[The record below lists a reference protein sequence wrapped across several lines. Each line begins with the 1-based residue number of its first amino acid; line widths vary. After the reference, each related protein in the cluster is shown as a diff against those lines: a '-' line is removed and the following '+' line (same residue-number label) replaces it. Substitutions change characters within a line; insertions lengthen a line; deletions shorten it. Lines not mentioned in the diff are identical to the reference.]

1 MPAVVI
7 YLAPRSSGG
16 GRASVPGG
24 VDDRVEKVEER
35 ADDAALMT
43 AIAERADR
51 AAFARLF
58 QAYAP
63 RVKAHLIAR
72 GAPAGVADELVQDV
86 MLVVWRKAALFDA
99 GRGSLATWLYTISR
113 NCLLNHV
120 RHERRLDVDDDL
132 PEPEADAGDSED
144 AMLAAAGRR
153 KLAATIAKLPAE
165 QLDVLHRAYWRG
177 QTMQECADEQGI
189 PLGTVKTRVR
199 LALGRLRELMQD
211 TQSSRSDE

>member
-1 MPAVVI
+1 MAAVI
-7 YLAPRSSGG
+7 IQMHLAPRSPGG
-16 GRASVPGG
+16 GRVSFPGG
-24 VDDRVEKVEER
+24 VDERAEER
-35 ADDAALMT
+35 AEDAALMT

-63 RVKAHLIAR
+63 KVKAHLVAR
-72 GAPAGVADELVQDV
+72 GAASGVADELVQDV

-99 GRGSLATWLYTISR
+99 ARGSLATWLYTISR

-120 RHERRLDVDDDL
+120 RHERRLDIEVDV
-132 PEPEADAGDSED
+132 PEPAPVALGDSED

-165 QLDVLHRAYWRG
+165 QLEVLHRAYWRG

-211 TQSSRSDE
+211 TRGRSDE

>member
-1 MPAVVI
+1 MPGVII
-7 YLAPRSSGG
+7 YLAARAPGG
-16 GRASVPGG
+16 GRVSVPRG
-24 VDDRVEKVEER
+24 VDDRAEER

-63 RVKAHLIAR
+63 KVKAHLVAR
-72 GAPAGVADELVQDV
+72 GAASGVADELVQDV

-99 GRGSLATWLYTISR
+99 ARGSLATWLYTISR

-120 RHERRLDVDDDL
+120 RHDVRLERRLDIVDV
-132 PEPEADAGDSED
+132 PEPAPVALGDSED

-165 QLDVLHRAYWRG
+165 QLEVLHRAYWRG

-189 PLGTVKTRVR
+189 PLGTVKM
-199 LALGRLRELMQD
+199 RELMQD
-211 TQSSRSDE
+211 TRGRSDE

>member
-1 MPAVVI
+1 MPGVII
-7 YLAPRSSGG
+7 YLAAHSSGG
-16 GRASVPGG
+16 GRASVPRG
-24 VDDRVEKVEER
+24 VDDRAEER

-63 RVKAHLIAR
+63 KVKAHLVAR
-72 GAPAGVADELVQDV
+72 GSPAGVADELVQDV

-99 GRGSLATWLYTISR
+99 ARGSLATWLYTISR

-132 PEPEADAGDSED
+132 AEPAVDRATARTRCSPRRAGAS
-144 AMLAAAGRR
+144 
-153 KLAATIAKLPAE
+153 
-165 QLDVLHRAYWRG
+165 
-177 QTMQECADEQGI
+177 
-189 PLGTVKTRVR
+189 
-199 LALGRLRELMQD
+199 
-211 TQSSRSDE
+211 

>member
-1 MPAVVI
+1 MPGVII
-7 YLAPRSSGG
+7 YLAAARSPGG
-16 GRASVPGG
+16 GRVSVRHG
-24 VDDRVEKVEER
+24 VDDRAEER

-58 QAYAP
+58 QTYAP
-63 RVKAHLIAR
+63 KVKAHLVAR

-99 GRGSLATWLYTISR
+99 ARGSLATWLYTISR

-120 RHERRLDVDDDL
+120 RHDRRLDVDDDQA
-132 PEPEADAGDSED
+132 EPAVGAGDSED
-144 AMLAAAGRR
+144 AMLASASRR
-153 KLAATIAKLPAE
+153 KLAATLAKLPVE
-165 QLDVLHRAYWRG
+165 QLEVLHRAYWRG
-177 QTMQECADEQGI
+177 QTMQECADAQGI

-199 LALGRLRELMQD
+199 LALGRLRELMQTGQPIQD
-211 TQSSRSDE
+211 GSDE